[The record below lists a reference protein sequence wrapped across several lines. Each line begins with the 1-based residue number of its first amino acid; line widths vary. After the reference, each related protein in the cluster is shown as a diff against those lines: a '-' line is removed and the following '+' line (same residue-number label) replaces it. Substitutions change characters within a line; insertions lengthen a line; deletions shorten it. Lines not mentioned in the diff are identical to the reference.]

1 MKKLF
6 LVLVCVFTMQ
16 MVMADNDKPIKVE
29 QLPQTTQTF
38 IKQHFSDLKV
48 VFAKVD
54 KDWFDTTYDVVFAN
68 GDKLE
73 FNKNGEWKELNCK
86 NSMVPLKVI
95 PTQIQ
100 KFVNDTYPG
109 EKVTVIEKDRY
120 EYEVR
125 LSNRVEI
132 KFDLKFNVIDV
143 DHD

>member
-29 QLPQTTQTF
+29 QLPPTAQTL
-38 IKQHFSDLKV
+38 IKQHFAGLKV
-48 VFAKVD
+48 ALAKAD
-54 KDWFDTTYDVVFAN
+54 KDWFDTTYDVMFAN

-73 FNKNGEWKELNCK
+73 FNKNGEWKELSCK
-86 NSMVPLKVI
+86 NSMVPVKLI
-95 PTQIQ
+95 PAQIQ

-109 EKVTVIEKDRY
+109 EKVVVIEKDRY